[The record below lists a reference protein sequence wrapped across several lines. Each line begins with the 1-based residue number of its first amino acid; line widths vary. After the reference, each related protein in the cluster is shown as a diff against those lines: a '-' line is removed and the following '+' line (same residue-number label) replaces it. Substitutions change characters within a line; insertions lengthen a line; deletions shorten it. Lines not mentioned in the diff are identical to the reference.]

1 MRIAGKSR
9 LEDGTKRG
17 QISDMDARGAN
28 LRFVDA
34 DLLRAL
40 DGELNHAVVRGA
52 ADAVLG
58 TLTGALIDPL
68 QRRICFLVVESGSWL
83 MRHQY
88 ALPIDAA
95 RVDRERHGLL
105 TDVDGDTLREVDAAR
120 FPRFS
125 DADVLDAMFSPR
137 AA

>member
-1 MRIAGKSR
+1 M
-9 LEDGTKRG
+9 ERG
-17 QISDMDARGAN
+17 LNTRMDAPGAH
-28 LRFVDA
+28 LRFVRA
-34 DLLRAL
+34 DRLRAL
-40 DGELNHAVVRGA
+40 GEGELNHAVVRSV

-58 TLTGALIDPL
+58 QLTGALIDPR
-68 QRRICFLVVESGSWL
+68 QRRVCFLVVESGSWP
-83 MRHQY
+83 MRRQY

-105 TDVDGDTLREVDAAR
+105 MDVDGDTLREVDAER
-120 FPRFS
+120 FAQFS

>member
-1 MRIAGKSR
+1 
-9 LEDGTKRG
+9 
-17 QISDMDARGAN
+17 MDTPGAN
-28 LRFVDA
+28 LRFVDG
-34 DLLRAL
+34 DRLRAL
-40 DGELNHAVVRGA
+40 DDELNHAVVRGA

-68 QRRICFLVVESGSWL
+68 QRRVCFLVVESGNWL
-83 MRHQY
+83 MRRHY

-105 TDVDGDTLREVDAAR
+105 IDGDTLREVDAAR
-120 FPRFS
+120 FSRFS
-125 DADVLDAMFSPR
+125 DADVLDAMFSPQ

>member
-1 MRIAGKSR
+1 MAAKSPLDAGT
-9 LEDGTKRG
+9 ERG
-17 QISDMDARGAN
+17 LLAGMDVPGAN

-34 DLLRAL
+34 DRLRAL

-68 QRRICFLVVESGSWL
+68 QRRVCFLVVESGSWL
-83 MRHQY
+83 MRRHY

-105 TDVDGDTLREVDAAR
+105 MDVDGDMLREVDAGR